1 MFVLLVE
8 HHEGNICSNL
18 CRFWTLETF
27 VKLRL
32 THGKHRKM
40 GWLHNDSGWQTD
52 DVCDRCCVRFAEKNS
67 WYITQ
72 MVELLQKYGDLVSSS
87 CTQQLVDVI
96 KHGRLFIVHVQTT
109 MHILY
114 FDSVDWVRDRKGIR
128 ITERIL
134 HQQL

>member
-1 MFVLLVE
+1 MASTE
-8 HHEGNICSNL
+8 RWAGYIM
-18 CRFWTLETF
+18 T
-27 VKLRL
+27 
-32 THGKHRKM
+32 
-40 GWLHNDSGWQTD
+40 SGWQTD